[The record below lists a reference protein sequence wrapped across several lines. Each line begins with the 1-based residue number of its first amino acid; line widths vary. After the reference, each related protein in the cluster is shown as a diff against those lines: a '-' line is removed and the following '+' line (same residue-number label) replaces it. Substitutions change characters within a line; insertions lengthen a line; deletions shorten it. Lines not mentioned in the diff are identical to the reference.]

1 MIFGKAPYEKEALV
15 MVAVVISSELG
26 SSIQGSEPAV
36 PAVVSSSAHVSVMFL
51 QAHTH
56 LSLYP
61 AKQFSELQIVIVYLF
76 IVY

>member
-15 MVAVVISSELG
+15 TVAVVISSELG
-26 SSIQGSEPAV
+26 SSIHGSETAV

-51 QAHTH
+51 QARTR